1 MKAKWPRYYDNSR
14 YKDIPEETIEELRK
28 ILTENPD
35 ISKRDLW
42 LRNGDILS
50 DRERREVEEYIKA
63 TNP

>member
-1 MKAKWPRYYDNSR
+1 MKAKWPQYYDNGR

-42 LRNGDILS
+42 LLNGDILS
-50 DRERREVEEYIKA
+50 DRERNEVEEYIKS

>member
-1 MKAKWPRYYDNSR
+1 MKAKWPQYYDNGR